1 MFLRGFYNA
10 TQAMLV
16 KQRELDAVS
25 NNLSNVN
32 NAGYRKDEI
41 VTNTFMRE
49 LILVQN
55 RKSASGTLEQQYV
68 EASRT
73 NLEQSNFEYTESR
86 FDMAIW
92 GNVYFNIKDRNGNIL
107 NTRAGQFELD
117 NEGFLC
123 LGKSGRVQGQNGDIQ
138 IGSDDFIVEPDG
150 TLINDNG
157 TIDTLL
163 LTYIPPNADV
173 RKAGDNLFRYEGE
186 EQLPEGEKFDV
197 IQGAF
202 EKSNVDGNKE
212 MTKMIEIQ
220 RMFEANSSVLK
231 RFDQLNSKVASM
243 AKITG

>member
-25 NNLSNVN
+25 NNLAHVN
-32 NAGYRKDEI
+32 TSGYRKDEI

-92 GNVYFNIKDRNGNIL
+92 GNMYFNVTDRSGNTY

-117 NEGFLC
+117 GEGYLC
-123 LGKSGRVQGQNGDIQ
+123 LGASGRVQGRNGDIY

-150 TLINDNG
+150 TLVNDNG

-173 RKAGDNLFRYEGE
+173 RKINYNLFSYEGN
-186 EQLPEGEKFDV
+186 EQLPEGEKYDV

-243 AKITG
+243 AKISG

>member
-10 TQAMLV
+10 TQAMLI

-25 NNLSNVN
+25 NNLANVN
-32 NAGYRKDEI
+32 TSGYRKDE
-41 VTNTFMRE
+41 VTLNTFMRE

-55 RKSASGTLEQQYV
+55 RKSASGTLEQGYV

-92 GNVYFNIKDRNGNIL
+92 GNMYFNVTDRNGNTL

-117 NEGFLC
+117 GEGYLC
-123 LGKSGRVQGQNGDIQ
+123 LGKSGRVQGQNGDIH

-150 TLINDNG
+150 TLRNDG
-157 TIDTLL
+157 GVIDALL

-173 RKAGDNLFRYEGE
+173 RKVGDNLFRYDGNET
-186 EQLPEGEKFDV
+186 LPEGEKFDV

-212 MTKMIEIQ
+212 MTKLLEVQ
-220 RMFEANSSVLK
+220 RLFEANSAVLK
-231 RFDQLNSKVASM
+231 RFDQLNAKVASM